1 MESCCCLLLPVD
13 KFQSVSE
20 ATGYP
25 AAWFFVVACLVLTGI
40 LTLVGGAKLLVDL
53 LGFVYPAYMSFKSM
67 DTNAGDDTQWLTYW
81 IVFSFLSIVET
92 MLSFLTALIPMYF
105 WLKVAIII
113 VRILLYSIVCIAVVA
128 AIVDVDVADEIHHRR
143 WLSLALLFILYLH
156 FLTITHHHHHHHTF
170 GATRCCI
177 FCCCHFSGCGI
188 HPPAE
193 PKPFTIKYYDPF

>member
-1 MESCCCLLLPVD
+1 MQCCLLLLLPVD

-25 AAWFFVVACLVLTGI
+25 AAWFFVVACLVMTGV

-113 VRILLYSIVCIAVVA
+113 VRILLYSIVCIAVVVVLRMGSINA
-128 AIVDVDVADEIHHRR
+128 GGS
-143 WLSLALLFILYLH
+143 LSLSLFSSSFSNDPPPPHFWCDTLLH
-156 FLTITHHHHHHHTF
+156 FLFVVI
-170 GATRCCI
+170 AVDVV
-177 FCCCHFSGCGI
+177 SI
-188 HPPAE
+188 HPRSPNHLRSNITTH
-193 PKPFTIKYYDPF
+193 FDTLH